1 MSVDFLE
8 MLLISLPFL
17 YLFILIFTIYK
28 LVQAEISDANKT
40 LFISLTIALPF
51 LGILSSFIYLNTYK
65 KSSVSK

>member
-28 LVQAEISDANKT
+28 LVKADISDANKT
-40 LFISLTIALPF
+40 LLICLTIALPF
-51 LGILSSFIYLNTYK
+51 LGILSSFIYLNIKK
-65 KSSVSK
+65 KSLV